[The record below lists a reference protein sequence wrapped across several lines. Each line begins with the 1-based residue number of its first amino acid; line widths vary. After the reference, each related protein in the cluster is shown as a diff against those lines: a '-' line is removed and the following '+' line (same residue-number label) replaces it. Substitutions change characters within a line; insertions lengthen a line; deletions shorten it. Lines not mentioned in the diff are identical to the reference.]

1 LPSRV
6 AVLAGVVLSM
16 LVLGIWL
23 TSASNVRAVASVTRK
38 AGTRP
43 ATSPGRH
50 RTHRRHRRARGH
62 HREAARSGKRLIA
75 ASVHSAKDPRVTIAD
90 FSFSPAS
97 ITVHVG
103 DTVQWV
109 NNGPSSHTATAND
122 GSFNTGVLQKGQ
134 SASVVFHQPGTFPYH
149 CSIHPFMHGTVVV
162 LANAKTPSPTHPSHS
177 SSPGVPANGVTQS
190 SRGTSRVNRT
200 AGAPAISG
208 QGTLPFTGVNLV
220 AIAVLGLVLSGTGLV
235 LHWLHRRRLG

>member
-1 LPSRV
+1 
-6 AVLAGVVLSM
+6 VLAGVVLPM

-23 TSASNVRAVASVTRK
+23 TSASDGRAVASVTGK
-38 AGTRP
+38 ASPRS
-43 ATSPGRH
+43 ATSPARH
-50 RTHRRHRRARGH
+50 RTHRRHRRARRQH
-62 HREAARSGKRLIA
+62 LEAARSDKRLIA
-75 ASVHSAKDPRVTIAD
+75 ASAHSAPDPRVTIAD

-109 NNGPSSHTATAND
+109 NDGPSAHTATADD

-162 LANAKTPSPTHPSHS
+162 LANAKTSSPGNSSSPTHS
-177 SSPGVPANGVTQS
+177 SSPGVPANGVRQS
-190 SRGTSRVNRT
+190 SRGTPGASRTV
-200 AGAPAISG
+200 GAPAASG
-208 QGTLPFTGVNLV
+208 QGTLPFTGANLA
-220 AIAVLGLVLSGTGLV
+220 AIAVLGLVLSASGLV
-235 LHWLHRRRLG
+235 LQWLHRRRLG